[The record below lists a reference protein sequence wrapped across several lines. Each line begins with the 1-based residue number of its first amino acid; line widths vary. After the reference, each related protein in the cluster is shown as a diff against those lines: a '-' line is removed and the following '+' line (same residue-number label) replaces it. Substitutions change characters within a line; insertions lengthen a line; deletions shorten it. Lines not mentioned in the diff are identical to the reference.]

1 MRFKIESSSYFD
13 TNDELLEEYPCLKD
27 FGFEVEKKT
36 IVRFEK
42 IKDDKGKILKQEY
55 EKPIYTPYIYIYGL
69 EELRQLRKSVKHC
82 LIIDWDDEDEASIE
96 IYDGYR
102 E

>member
-1 MRFKIESSSYFD
+1 MRFKIESSWYYD
-13 TNDELLEEYPCLKD
+13 TYEQLIKKYPCLKD
-27 FGFEVEKKT
+27 FGFEVEKKN

-42 IKDDKGKILKQEY
+42 IKDEEGEILKQEY
-55 EKPIYTPYIYIYGL
+55 EKSIYTPYIYIYGL
-69 EELRQLRKSVKHC
+69 EELRRLRESVHHC
-82 LIIDWDDEDEASIE
+82 LIIDWDGDEASIE

>member
-13 TNDELLEEYPCLKD
+13 TNEELLEEYPCLKD
-27 FGFEVEKKT
+27 FGFEIEKKVYIKT
-36 IVRFEK
+36 TK
-42 IKDDKGKILKQEY
+42 IRDDEGNILEQEY
-55 EKPIYTPYIYIYGL
+55 EKPIFTPYIYIYGL
-69 EELRQLRKSVKHC
+69 EELRQLRNSTKHC
-82 LIIDWDDEDEASIE
+82 LIIDWNDDEASIE